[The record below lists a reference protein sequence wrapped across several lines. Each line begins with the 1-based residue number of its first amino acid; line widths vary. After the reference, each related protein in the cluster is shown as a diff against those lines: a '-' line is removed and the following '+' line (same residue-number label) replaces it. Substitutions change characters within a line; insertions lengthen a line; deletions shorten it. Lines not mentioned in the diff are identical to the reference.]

1 MKILVFAKQIPDV
14 NQVKYDPET
23 NRIVRENVPLSMN
36 SFDKKAIE
44 EALRIKEKEGA
55 ETIVATMGPPQAK
68 EILNDSL
75 KMGVDKV
82 CLISDRKFGGSDTL
96 ATAKILASLVR
107 KLSPDLVLT
116 GKYSLD
122 GETAQVPPEV
132 AIFSGYAFKSSASKI
147 EFAEDRR
154 MLLVEHENERG
165 METMKVPLPA
175 VISVSEKINRAR
187 AFNPE
192 TPDRYDEIELYDAEK
207 LGITFTGQEFSPTV
221 VTGTR
226 SLKSQRTVKML
237 ENNEGIFET
246 VAGLIE
252 ENREEKHPENELKL
266 KNVPEGSE
274 SILGVIFNETSIG
287 EEISSKISELATSN
301 NMRSVLF
308 GNLEPGK
315 NRFFAHEYYLYNT
328 DRIEAFTDALTEF
341 IREKKPK
348 YVVFPSTVEGRE
360 AAGIIA
366 ARLEVGL
373 TADCVDIEIEGS
385 RLVQHKPAFG
395 GGIIAT
401 IYSRTDP
408 QMTTVRPG
416 MFRIAEGRASPKVYE
431 IQFSP
436 SREYELLEKTP
447 VPEDYKPLGA
457 SNVVV
462 GIGRGIKKREQIAKV
477 LKLADLLKASVGA
490 TRPLVDMR
498 FLPRQQQIGLTG
510 ISISPGVYL
519 SIGVSG
525 MANHTV
531 GIRYSG
537 TVISVNSDPNAPIFG
552 FSDYGIVADADQFID
567 GFTAFLE
574 KSKK

>member
-14 NQVKYDPET
+14 NQIKYDPET

-44 EALRIKEKEGA
+44 EALRIKEREGA
-55 ETIVATMGPPQAK
+55 ETIVATMGPPQAR

-75 KMGVDKV
+75 KMGVDRV

-122 GETAQVPPEV
+122 GETAQVPPELAV
-132 AIFSGYAFKSSASKI
+132 FSGYAFKSSASKI
-147 EFAEDRR
+147 EFTEDRK

-165 METMKVPLPA
+165 METMKIPLPA

-187 AFNPE
+187 AYNPE
-192 TPDRYDEIELYDAEK
+192 TPDRYDEIELYDADK
-207 LGITFTGQEFSPTV
+207 LGITFTGPEFSPTV

-226 SLKSQRTVKML
+226 SLESQRNVKML
-237 ENNEGIFET
+237 DFNEGVFET
-246 VAGLIE
+246 VVRIID
-252 ENREEKHPENELKL
+252 ENREERQSKQELKL
-266 KNVPEGSE
+266 DNAQEGSE
-274 SILGVIFNETSIG
+274 SILGAIFNVASIG
-287 EEISSKISELATSN
+287 EEISSKISELAASN
-301 NMRSVLF
+301 GMKSILF
-308 GNLEPGK
+308 GNIEPGN
-315 NRFFAHEYYLYNT
+315 NRFFGHEYYLYNT

-373 TADCVDIEIEGS
+373 TADCVDIEMDDS
-385 RLVQHKPAFG
+385 RLIQHKPAFG

-416 MFRIAEGRASPKVYE
+416 MFRIAEGKTTPKVYE
-431 IQFSP
+431 LEYSP
-436 SREYELLEKTP
+436 SRVYELLEKAP
-447 VPEDYKPLGA
+447 VPENYKPLGA

-462 GIGRGIKKREQIAKV
+462 GIGRGIKKRDQVTKV
-477 LKLADLLKASVGA
+477 LKLAELIKASVGA

-537 TVISVNSDPNAPIFG
+537 TVISVNSDPNAPIFE

-567 GFTAFLE
+567 GLTAYLE
-574 KSKK
+574 KREV